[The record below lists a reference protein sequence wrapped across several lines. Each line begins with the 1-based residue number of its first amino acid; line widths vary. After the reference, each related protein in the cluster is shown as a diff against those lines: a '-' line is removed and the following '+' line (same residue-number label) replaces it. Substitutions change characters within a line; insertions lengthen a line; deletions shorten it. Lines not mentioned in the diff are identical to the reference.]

1 MPHSIIQGDAC
12 FAYFNKI
19 WGIPEAIEAVGIG
32 GGCLSTPC
40 HTGFA
45 DPWGATNN
53 GDWHPLCKGGK
64 PWTIPNTTTGT
75 VEADEDILTY
85 TVSDEAIEAAA
96 GIGGGV
102 FINTAPLSGIVYLA
116 CVYC

>member
-1 MPHSIIQGDAC
+1 MDDS
-12 FAYFNKI
+12 
-19 WGIPEAIEAVGIG
+19 
-32 GGCLSTPC
+32 
-40 HTGFA
+40 
-45 DPWGATNN
+45 
-53 GDWHPLCKGGK
+53 
-64 PWTIPNTTTGT
+64 NTTTGT

-85 TVSDEAIEAAA
+85 TVPDEAIEAAA